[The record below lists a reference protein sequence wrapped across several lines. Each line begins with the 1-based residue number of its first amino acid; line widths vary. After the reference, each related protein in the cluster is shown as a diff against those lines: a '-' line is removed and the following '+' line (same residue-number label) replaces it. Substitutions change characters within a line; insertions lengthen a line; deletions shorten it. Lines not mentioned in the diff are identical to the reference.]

1 MWPDR
6 FQINQADILIQ
17 RVTQQVQL
25 ACASKPEDTQRCK
38 ITVLALPD
46 FRILSD
52 LIDSAIHVGG
62 DIVVQ
67 PLVLPRNGTVLN
79 AVALPG

>member
-1 MWPDR
+1 MGPDR
-6 FQINQADILIQ
+6 FQINQADALIE

-25 ACASKPEDTQRCK
+25 AGASKLEDTQRCE
-38 ITVLALPD
+38 IALLALPD
-46 FRILSD
+46 FGVLSD

-67 PLVLPRNGTVLN
+67 LLVLPRK
-79 AVALPG
+79 APGLLD